1 MMSSS
6 EPKFSHASGFSSP
19 VGTRRRFFEWVI
31 KAAAGFH
38 VSQDDM
44 SDRKRLFLL
53 ASEPGGKKKVHNGG
67 SFLVLRPLYR
77 RQSRQGRAR
86 HGDEPSRFPA
96 RARWALILPGIRL
109 K

>member
-31 KAAAGFH
+31 KAAAGFV
-38 VSQDDM
+38 VSQDDR

-53 ASEPGGKKKVHNGG
+53 VSEPGVKKKVHNGG
-67 SFLVLRPLYR
+67 SFLCTDQYCARYIAG
-77 RQSRQGRAR
+77 SRGKGEPDMGTNHLGFRLVRDAR
-86 HGDEPSRFPA
+86 
-96 RARWALILPGIRL
+96 
-109 K
+109 